1 MSLIT
6 LQTPETTTGKTREIF
21 DIIDRMLGR
30 IPHAMQL
37 FGHNSMLMEYMNN
50 RFAYYHGQQQ
60 ELTPELMQW
69 ILYLNAH
76 RKQCVFCID
85 YNKGQLLA
93 SGIQEETLIAA
104 VSDPGV
110 TPLSEKEKAMLLFA
124 LDTARDDKSATPD
137 RIERLRQ
144 LGYSDTAIFNAV
156 EFTAFGTF
164 SDTLLNVF
172 QVET

>member
-1 MSLIT
+1 MSLIA
-6 LQTPETTTGKTREIF
+6 LQAPENTTGRTREIYEF
-21 DIIDRMLGR
+21 VDRMLGK

-37 FGHNSMLMEYMNN
+37 FGHNVMLMEFMNN
-50 RFAYYHGQQQ
+50 RFTYYHGQQK
-60 ELTPELMQW
+60 ELTPELMHW
-69 ILYLNAH
+69 ILYLNAQ

-93 SGIQEETLIAA
+93 AGIPEEVLNAA

-110 TPLSEKEKAMLLFA
+110 TPLPKKEKAMLIFA

-137 RIERLRQ
+137 QIESLRK